1 MAVQI
6 ELVHDAL
13 PDGIDALVTASKAEG
28 IRNISMLV
36 DQWHTGEQR
45 FNQHNA
51 ALFAAFQH
59 GQLAGIGGIT
69 REDGLDEPAMRVR
82 RFYVLPPYR
91 RSGIATAL
99 ARACMT
105 HGLRICPTLTCN
117 AQASDAAGVFW
128 QAMGFDAVQMPTI
141 THVFQTAKSR

>member
-6 ELVHDAL
+6 EKIHDAL
-13 PDGIDALVTASKAEG
+13 PTGINTLVTASHAEG
-28 IRNISMLV
+28 IRNISTLV

-51 ALFAAFQH
+51 ALFAAFSD

-69 REDGLDEPAMRVR
+69 REDGLDEPAMRAR
-82 RFYVLPPYR
+82 RFYVLPQFR

-99 ARACMT
+99 AKACMA
-105 HGLRICPTLTCN
+105 HGLSICPTLTCN

-128 QAMGFDAVQMPTI
+128 EAMGFEAVELPSI
-141 THVFQTAKSR
+141 THIFHRN